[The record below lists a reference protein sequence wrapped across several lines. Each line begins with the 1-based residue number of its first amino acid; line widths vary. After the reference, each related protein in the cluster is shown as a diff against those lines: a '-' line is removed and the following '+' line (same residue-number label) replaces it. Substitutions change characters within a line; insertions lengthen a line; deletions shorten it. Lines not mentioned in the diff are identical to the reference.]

1 MMTKSTKTICIVDA
15 DRDLLSLLAAALA
28 LEGIRVVAISRTRDA
43 LTKLSLQKFAAIVI
57 DSDLKLE
64 RSSDVFLAAV
74 DPGGLNARTPIV
86 VMTANLDS
94 EVPQPA
100 TTAVKA
106 VLTKP
111 FNIDALFGTLRAVL
125 SP

>member
-1 MMTKSTKTICIVDA
+1 MTKSTKTICIVDA